1 VATQQGTGLPAQ
13 NAPTQGIG
21 GGTPT
26 TK

>member
-13 NAPTQGIG
+13 SAPTQGIG